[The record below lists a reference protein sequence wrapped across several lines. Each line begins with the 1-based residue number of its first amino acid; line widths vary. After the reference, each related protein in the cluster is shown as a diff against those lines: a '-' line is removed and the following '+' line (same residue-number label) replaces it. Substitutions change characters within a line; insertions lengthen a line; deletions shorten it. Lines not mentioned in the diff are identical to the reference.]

1 MSILISQT
9 GRTCGMTFELDCI
22 CVNSNVFDFIS
33 LEEKETQFGSSKH
46 LKDINILK
54 YSVT

>member
-1 MSILISQT
+1 
-9 GRTCGMTFELDCI
+9 MTFELDCI